1 AGAFPLPE
9 AALTI
14 GTTYMIRNA
23 SSGNV
28 AVTPAAGAIT
38 ASTYGTYTNNG
49 TTLTLTPGQYA
60 ELKSNG
66 SSWLLK

>member
-1 AGAFPLPE
+1 
-9 AALTI
+9 
-14 GTTYMIRNA
+14 MIRNA